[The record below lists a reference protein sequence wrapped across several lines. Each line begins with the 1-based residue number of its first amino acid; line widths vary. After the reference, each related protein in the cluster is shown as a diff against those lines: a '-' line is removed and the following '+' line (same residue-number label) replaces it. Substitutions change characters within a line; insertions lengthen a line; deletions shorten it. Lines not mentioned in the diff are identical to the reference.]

1 MFQQGFTAHANKDK
15 AEVLNKF
22 FTSVFTQENL
32 SEIPSYST
40 AATVPP
46 LDAVNITPNIVYEKL
61 ININPAKSPGVEGW
75 PPLVLKETAEEI
87 CIPLSILFTKSLD
100 SGLLPQDWKSAHVTP
115 IFKKGNRHLPNNYRP
130 ISLTSSVVRLLESI
144 IKDVIYDHLNSNQ
157 LLCENQHGFVPGRSC
172 TTQLL
177 TAIDYWTKAID
188 YWTKALEQRIPV
200 DVVYLDFKKAFD
212 SVPHT
217 RLLTKLQ
224 AYGIGGK
231 LYNWLSNYFIGRKQ
245 KVVLNDESSSWTSV
259 ISGVPQGSILGPLL
273 FNIFVN
279 DLPSVVQSP
288 LVLFAD
294 DAKLY
299 RAIKSDDDYSKLQQ
313 DLDNLC
319 QWSREWQLC
328 FNVDKCKV
336 LHIGFNQQY
345 RRYKLGEDF
354 INTSDV
360 ERDLGIL
367 IDSKLTFHE
376 HCSTTAAK
384 ANKLLGMIR
393 RSFEYVNT
401 DMILRLYKT
410 LIRPV
415 IEYGNVIWGPH
426 YIMDQQAIENIQ
438 RRATKLIP
446 ELKYDSYQDRLYKLS
461 LPSLVYRRQR
471 GDMIFLYQLTNQHF
485 NININ
490 NFFKYQTS
498 NVTRGHQYK
507 IYKPHATRHC
517 RAHFFTHRTINNWN
531 SLPANVVE
539 SSTTN
544 SFKNLLYI
552 YWNSKHYIIV

>member
-1 MFQQGFTAHANKDK
+1 M
-15 AEVLNKF
+15 
-22 FTSVFTQENL
+22 
-32 SEIPSYST
+32 
-40 AATVPP
+40 
-46 LDAVNITPNIVYEKL
+46 
-61 ININPAKSPGVEGW
+61 
-75 PPLVLKETAEEI
+75 
-87 CIPLSILFTKSLD
+87 
-100 SGLLPQDWKSAHVTP
+100 
-115 IFKKGNRHLPNNYRP
+115 
-130 ISLTSSVVRLLESI
+130 
-144 IKDVIYDHLNSNQ
+144 
-157 LLCENQHGFVPGRSC
+157 
-172 TTQLL
+172 
-177 TAIDYWTKAID
+177 
-188 YWTKALEQRIPV
+188 
-200 DVVYLDFKKAFD
+200 
-212 SVPHT
+212 
-217 RLLTKLQ
+217 
-224 AYGIGGK
+224 
-231 LYNWLSNYFIGRKQ
+231 
-245 KVVLNDESSSWTSV
+245 
-259 ISGVPQGSILGPLL
+259 

-384 ANKLLGMIR
+384 ANKLLGMFR
-393 RSFEYVNT
+393 RSFKYVNT

-485 NININ
+485 NINVN

-544 SFKNLLYI
+544 SFKNLLDI